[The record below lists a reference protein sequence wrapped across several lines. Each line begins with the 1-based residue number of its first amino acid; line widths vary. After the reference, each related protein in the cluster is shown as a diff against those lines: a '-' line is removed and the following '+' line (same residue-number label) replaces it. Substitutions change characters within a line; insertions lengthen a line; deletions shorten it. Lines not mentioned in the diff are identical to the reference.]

1 MSSRPISPWARV
13 LLVLVAAVGGALLLR
28 VVPPVLVLALFIGSV
43 SYINYRFRRAVRQA
57 PRTGA
62 ELLGLKREAEDPFGI
77 LGYPIALFTRG
88 SDPAIDELVWG
99 TWNGLDVR
107 VFAVSL
113 LAPTLPGHPPQ
124 RASFACALTRLEAD
138 LPGVVIEPS
147 AFVTR
152 IERAPAAPTVEIDDP
167 RFSAAFNVWAE
178 VPTFARE
185 LLVQELR
192 DRLGSLGS
200 GWALEVHGKIAMV
213 YGPRPDRPDVVS
225 ILEALKGLLDQMP
238 KDVLAAHTPPFED
251 GRTAS

>member
-1 MSSRPISPWARV
+1 MSPWARV

-28 VVPPVLVLALFIGSV
+28 VVPPLLVLSLFIGSV

-57 PRTGA
+57 PRTGS

-124 RASFACALTRLEAD
+124 RASFACALARLEAD
-138 LPGVVIEPS
+138 LPGVVIEPG

-152 IERAPAAPTVEIDDP
+152 IERAPAVPVVEIDDP
-167 RFSAAFNVWAE
+167 RFSAAFNVWSEDAA
-178 VPTFARE
+178 FARD
-185 LLVQELR
+185 LLIQDLR
-192 DRLGSLGS
+192 DWLGSLDS
-200 GWALEVHGKIAMV
+200 RWAVELHGRIAIV
-213 YGPRPDRPDVVS
+213 YGPRPDRPDVIS
-225 ILEALKGLLDQMP
+225 ILETLKDLLEQMP
-238 KDVLAAHTPPFED
+238 KDVLAAHPPPFED

>member
-1 MSSRPISPWARV
+1 MNPWARV

-28 VVPPVLVLALFIGSV
+28 VVPPLLVLSLFIGSV
-43 SYINYRFRRAVRQA
+43 TYINYRFRRAVRKR

-62 ELLGLKREAEDPFGI
+62 ELLGLKRETEDPFGI
-77 LGYPIALFTRG
+77 LGYPIALFARG

-124 RASFACALTRLEAD
+124 RASFACALTPLEAE
-138 LPGVVIEPS
+138 LPAVVIEPS
-147 AFVTR
+147 TFVTR
-152 IERAPAAPTVEIDDP
+152 IERAPAAPAVEIDDP
-167 RFSAAFNVWAE
+167 RFVAGFHVWSEDPA
-178 VPTFARE
+178 FARE
-185 LLVQELR
+185 LLVQDLR
-192 DRLGSLGS
+192 DRLGSFDSRWGV
-200 GWALEVHGKIAMV
+200 EVHGRIAMV

-225 ILEALKGLLDQMP
+225 ILEALKDLLDQMP
-238 KDVLAAHTPPFED
+238 QDVLAAHPPPFED